1 MHSSKRKED
10 EFLESLC
17 GWWGEG
23 GEGDVDN
30 KTSGTEKKMAGSFSA
45 FLRGWGRSSS
55 SIKINEV

>member
-10 EFLESLC
+10 EFLESL
-17 GWWGEG
+17 WGRWR
-23 GEGDVDN
+23 EGDVDN

-45 FLRGWGRSSS
+45 FLGGWGRSSS